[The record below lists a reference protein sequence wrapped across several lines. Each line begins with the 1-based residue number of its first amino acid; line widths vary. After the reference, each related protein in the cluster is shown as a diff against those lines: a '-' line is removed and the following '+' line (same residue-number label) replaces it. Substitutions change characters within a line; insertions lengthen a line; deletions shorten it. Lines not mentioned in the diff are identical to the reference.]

1 MMSEKNKKQ
10 KVGYGYRKFKKIIK
24 ARIVHFDYETEPN
37 CIVETFGTTNP
48 RIISAIYPDAKT
60 APPENKIGY
69 FYYFDCVWVIWRVF
83 KIKDFL
89 AVWPTG

>member
-1 MMSEKNKKQ
+1 MRENLKKH
-10 KVGYGYRKFKKIIK
+10 KIGYDYRKFKKIITG
-24 ARIVHFDYETEPN
+24 RIVHFDYETESN

-48 RIISAIYPDAKT
+48 QIISAIYPDAKT
-60 APPENKIGY
+60 APPGKKTGY
-69 FYYFDCVWVIWRVF
+69 FYYFDCVWVIWREF

>member
-1 MMSEKNKKQ
+1 MRENLKKH
-10 KVGYGYRKFKKIIK
+10 KIGYDYRKFKKIITG
-24 ARIVHFDYETEPN
+24 RIVQFDYETEPN

-48 RIISAIYPDAKT
+48 QIISAIYPDAKT
-60 APPENKIGY
+60 APPGKKTGY
-69 FYYFDCVWVIWRVF
+69 FYYFDCVWVIWREF